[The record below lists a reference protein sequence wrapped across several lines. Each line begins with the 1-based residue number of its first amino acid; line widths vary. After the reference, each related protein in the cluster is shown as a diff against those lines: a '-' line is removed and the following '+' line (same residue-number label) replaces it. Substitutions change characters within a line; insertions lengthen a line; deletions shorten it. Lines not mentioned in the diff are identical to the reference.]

1 MLLLSK
7 KIKGALLCLLF
18 LAPFAM
24 AQAPQITYPSEANLE
39 GTIGQRQ
46 SWQFESDQ
54 WDSGNEWS
62 VVGTLP
68 DGLWLDY
75 YYGGYCQIFGE
86 PTTTGTF
93 SFTLRIENSNGS
105 STRTFTME
113 IKPPPPPEIAYPE
126 ESSLE
131 VALGQYVDWEFQ
143 SSQTNWDEEWSVVGA
158 LPDGL
163 ELADWCQREGG
174 YYCYISGQPTSA
186 GTFPFTLRIENS
198 KGSSTRTFTLNVR
211 MPSSPEIETA
221 SLPGGT
227 MGEYYREYLEA
238 SDFAEWRV
246 ESGALPDG
254 LWLSSYNNGYGYI
267 GGMPTKKG
275 TYTFTVKAEN
285 VSGSSTK
292 QFSITIDAEQQKPQ
306 I

>member
-1 MLLLSK
+1 MLFLPK

-39 GTIGQRQ
+39 GTVGQYQ

-68 DGLWLDY
+68 DGLWLNNY
-75 YYGGYCQIFGE
+75 CWSGYCNIYGE
-86 PTTTGTF
+86 PETAGTF
-93 SFTLRIENSNGS
+93 SFTLRIENSNGP

-113 IKPPPPPEIAYPE
+113 IKPPPPPQIAYPE

-131 VALGQYVDWEFQ
+131 VALGQYVDWGFE
-143 SSQTNWDEEWSVVGA
+143 SSDWREGSEWSVVGT

-163 ELADWCQREGG
+163 ELSWWCQNSSS
-174 YYCYISGQPTSA
+174 CYIYGEPETA
-186 GTFPFTLRIENS
+186 GTFSFTLRIENS
-198 KGSSTRTFTLNVR
+198 KGSSTRTFTLDVR
-211 MPSSPEIETA
+211 IPNSPEIATA
-221 SLPGGT
+221 SLPSGT
-227 MGEYYREYLEA
+227 MGEYYGEYLEA
-238 SDFAEWRV
+238 SDFAKWRV

-254 LWLSSYNNGYGYI
+254 LSLYTSGEI
-267 GGMPTKKG
+267 DGMPTKKG